1 MRPNTLGATL
11 AQDDDA
17 VDEAPKLDLPPILI
31 VDDDAGIRKSL
42 ATLFKDRYK
51 VLLCVSAKEGVDAVH
66 EDICVVILD
75 VRMKGHDGFWACE
88 KIRQKHPDMP
98 VIFYS
103 AYQDLKDP
111 YRVINEHRPFGYITK
126 HGDAGELIEAVDMAV
141 RLRKMV
147 LYNQRLVEQ
156 VKQERGRRA

>member
-1 MRPNTLGATL
+1 MRPKTLGAVL
-11 AQDDDA
+11 AQDDETPD
-17 VDEAPKLDLPPILI
+17 APKLEQPPILI

-42 ATLFKDRYK
+42 ATLFKDRYT
-51 VLLCVSAKEGVDAVH
+51 VTLCASAKEGVDAVH
-66 EDICVVILD
+66 EEICAVILD
-75 VRMKGHDGFWACE
+75 VRMKGHDGFWACDR
-88 KIRQKHPDMP
+88 IRQKHPDMP

-111 YRVINEHRPFGYITK
+111 YRIINEHRPFGYLTK
-126 HGDAGELIEAVDMAV
+126 HGEASELMDTVDMAV

-156 VKQERGRRA
+156 VKQERGRRV